1 MKKKAKR
8 FQEGGFSKEQEE
20 WLGGADRTDPYILAR
35 MRAAVPDKEPE
46 KIAETIKDV
55 EEIADTKSPKSVEKT
70 VVKTKVSPAT
80 FKPLTTKD
88 EEGNKLPTDVKKP
101 YIAIPKTAAGMQ
113 QYRSDAISPAERL
126 WKSLTET
133 RSDRAKAKAGMKS
146 GGSVKVSSASKRA
159 DGIAKRGKTRGK
171 IC

>member
-8 FQEGGFSKEQEE
+8 FEVGGYTGDDEIVKYRMGMIDAKGNDLTKKAEMPKYVDESMGEFTTKEN
-20 WLGGADRTDPYILAR
+20 LD
-35 MRAAVPDKEPE
+35 EP
-46 KIAETIKDV
+46 KAI
-55 EEIADTKSPKSVEKT
+55 EKT
-70 VVKTKVSPAT
+70 VVKTKVEPARSRE
-80 FKPLTTKD
+80 FKALTNKD

-101 YIAIPKTAAGMQ
+101 YIAIPKNVAGMQ

-133 RSDRAKAKAGMKS
+133 KSQRSKAAGLKS
-146 GGSVKVSSASKRA
+146 GGTVKSSASSRA
-159 DGIAKRGKTRGK
+159 DGIAKRGKTRGT